1 MGCFIFDK
9 IIYKKNNSSSTSLLN
24 RSEEGLTLET
34 LAFKLL
40 MVANLR
46 LNTKLPN
53 ILSHRRSTTVSLET
67 YPLLLH
73 WTSKVEQEIDIRS
86 IQFVGQNVWIVIKC
100 LKTR

>member
-1 MGCFIFDK
+1 
-9 IIYKKNNSSSTSLLN
+9 
-24 RSEEGLTLET
+24 
-34 LAFKLL
+34 

-46 LNTKLPN
+46 LNTKLPD

-86 IQFVGQNVWIVIKC
+86 IQFVGQNV
-100 LKTR
+100 